1 MWVFAVVAQL
11 VEQHIRNVKV
21 ASSIPANGTKYSQQK
36 KTTAQTVVF
45 FRLKLCSPPAC
56 ADAVIYRL
64 NDELLVHHRLV
75 RQQQR

>member
-45 FRLKLCSPPAC
+45 FSSEVLFPAS
-56 ADAVIYRL
+56 L
-64 NDELLVHHRLV
+64 HRRGHLAPK
-75 RQQQR
+75 